1 MYAGAARG
9 ARATGGG
16 YDRWKVFKHI
26 PGPRARELIE
36 RASQSPRS
44 EPSTS
49 YPAWYLHRWHFL
61 PEGYLSR
68 RSAAGYEWLIRN
80 LYNTGV
86 ENALIRKLVRRVRSA
101 RPESVVEFGCG
112 PGRLVRALSE
122 HSGAADVV
130 GLDLSPYLLERAHAR
145 LTRPNAR
152 LLHASGLSTPA
163 GEASFDVAVAAHYVG
178 HLPPPV
184 RPAAVS
190 EMARVVRPGGRVIIA
205 DHSWHPWP
213 ESPLLVPR
221 HMSWHAARLI
231 RLQVFE
237 RIDVPG
243 AEAPA

>member
-1 MYAGAARG
+1 M
-9 ARATGGG
+9 
-16 YDRWKVFKHI
+16 FKHI
-26 PGPRARELIE
+26 PEPRARELIE
-36 RASQSPRS
+36 RAGTSPRS
-44 EPSTS
+44 NPSTL

-80 LYNTGV
+80 LYNSGA

-101 RPESVVEFGCG
+101 RPAAVVEFGCG

-130 GLDLSPYLLERAHAR
+130 GLDLSPYLLERAQAR
-145 LTRPNAR
+145 LSQPNAR
-152 LLHASGLSTPA
+152 VLHVDGLSTPA
-163 GEASFDVAVAAHYVG
+163 AEASFDVAVAAHYVG
-178 HLPPPV
+178 HLPEHV

-190 EMARVVRPGGRVIIA
+190 EIARVVRPGGRVIIA

-213 ESPLLVPR
+213 ENPLLVLR
-221 HMSWHAARLI
+221 NMSWHAARLI

-237 RIDVPG
+237 RTDISN
-243 AEAPA
+243 AEATA